1 MSTRPVQKTGRTC
14 TLTPRQ
20 TQAFNGLVQQRAMQ
34 FDTLGAFLG
43 LSRSRTYAVVAEL
56 RTAGLVGDPMC
67 LGGGANWIVPTRRGV
82 TRYFGRSLPEWTPS
96 PLWSVRGRAAAE
108 TRVTLGAVTADDWTS
123 ERELLISSNVQGA
136 YPYDARMLAT
146 SNPFALHAGAD
157 FVEPVW
163 AVKVDVTRDH
173 TARPLA
179 ELLERLVAQAEA
191 DGCNTVL
198 WVCAGARRPETV
210 RTAAA
215 RIRSDLAFA
224 AATPAELAG
233 RSPGLRIVGR
243 TAKGA

>member
-1 MSTRPVQKTGRTC
+1 MSARNAH
-14 TLTPRQ
+14 LTPRQ
-20 TQAFNGLVQQRAMQ
+20 TRALAVLVQQRAMPV
-34 FDTLGAFLG
+34 DLLSSFLG
-43 LSRSRTYAVVAEL
+43 CGLSHAYETAAALRRHGLTREL
-56 RTAGLVGDPMC
+56 TA
-67 LGGGANWIVPTRRGV
+67 LGSGPKWVIPTRPAV

-96 PLWSVRGRAAAE
+96 FLWSVRGRAAAE
-108 TRVTLGAVTADDWTS
+108 TRMTLGAVAADDWTS
-123 ERELLISSNVQGA
+123 ERELLVSSNLQGT

-146 SNPFALHAGAD
+146 PNPFALHAGAD
-157 FVEPVW
+157 FAEPVW

-173 TARPLA
+173 TAGPLA
-179 ELLERLVAQAEA
+179 EMLERLVVQAEA

-198 WVCAGARRPETV
+198 WICAGARRPETV

-233 RSPGLRIVGR
+233 RPRGLRIINR